1 MARRPRNTEQAF
13 GSDSFLDVIANVV
26 GILIILMVIAGV
38 RVSRAPVLTPRID
51 TTQITVEPAEPEAP
65 TVIIEAAPGIADLGR
80 SAVWP
85 SAFLPAP
92 VAVVVPPP
100 EPIRPP
106 VPEVQAPPE
115 LVAQSQLLTSVITD
129 LRHQI
134 AEAERRYAEVGLQH
148 QGAQTQVAETESA
161 NATRRSG
168 LVGEASRLEQ
178 MRLALLETAN
188 QLNELQ
194 YALDEEQE
202 VDPDVEVLEHRLTP
216 IGRMVTQREVH
227 VRLADDMVTYVPIEE
242 LAALV
247 QQDVQRQRDLLLKLR
262 YYNGSVGPEEGYR
275 MQYVVQQ
282 QDLSLLDELRIGGAN
297 VVRVGVTQWLL
308 TPEPGIHGETADE
321 AVQDGSRFLRILRRH
336 PGATLTFWVYPDS
349 FETHQALNSF
359 VREAGFEV
367 AARPLP
373 EGVPIAGSPNGSRSV
388 AQ

>member
-26 GILIILMVIAGV
+26 GILIILIVIAGV
-38 RVSRAPVLTPRID
+38 RVSRAPVFTPRID
-51 TTQITVEPAEPEAP
+51 TSQVAVEPAEPDAP
-65 TVIIEAAPGIADLGR
+65 TVIIEVAPATSELGQ
-80 SAVWP
+80 AVEWP
-85 SAFLPAP
+85 SAFLPVPRA
-92 VAVVVPPP
+92 AVVAPP

-106 VPEVQAPPE
+106 PPAVQVPAE
-115 LVAQSQLLTSVITD
+115 LVEQSQLLASVISD
-129 LRHQI
+129 LQHRI
-134 AEAERRYAEVGLQH
+134 ADAERRYAELGLAH
-148 QGAQTQVAETESA
+148 QVAQTQVVDLESA
-161 NATRRSG
+161 ITARRSG
-168 LVGEASRLEQ
+168 LVGESSRLEQ
-178 MRLALLETAN
+178 MRADLLETAN

-194 YALDEEQE
+194 YALDAELE
-202 VDPDVEVLEHRLTP
+202 VDPSVEVLEHRLTP
-216 IGRMVTQREVH
+216 IGRLVTQREVH
-227 VRLADDMVTYVPIEE
+227 FRIANGKVSYVPIEE

-282 QDLSLLDELRIGGAN
+282 QDLSLLDELRIGGNN
-297 VVRVGVTQWLL
+297 VVRIGVTQWLL
-308 TPEPGIHGETADE
+308 TPDQGLVGETAEE

-349 FETHQALNSF
+349 FEAHQQLNSF

-373 EGVPIAGSPNGSRSV
+373 EGVPIAGSPNGSRSM